1 MVARVITGKSI
12 RGILHYNEHKVQEGA
27 AKLILA
33 SGFAGEIGRMA
44 FRQKLNRFENL
55 NLLRPSVKTN
65 ALHITLNFDASEKLD
80 AATLQRI
87 AMTYM
92 ERIGFG
98 EQPFL
103 VYQHNDV
110 AHQHIHI
117 ATTSIRRDGNVID
130 VHHIGRDLSEP
141 ARKAIE
147 KEFNLVPATSKTY
160 KQQPAIKAADIEKA
174 LYGQIPTKRAI
185 SNVVTAVSRDYLF
198 TSLAEYNAVLQ
209 QFNVRAE
216 RGPADSEMYQNKGL
230 IYTLLDKAGQPVGIP
245 IKASAFYSKPTLRNL
260 ERQFERGKEMRH
272 PYTADLKQR
281 IEQVF
286 GSYQRITKGTF
297 ISQLQQQGVAV
308 VFRTNEQGFTYGAT
322 FIDHK
327 NRTVFN
333 GSDIGREYSAKKLTE
348 RFAGTDQPK
357 AKPLQIALQPKLQQY
372 IREEQPKNAPAEA
385 PVNYLRLAL
394 GKYQPDSLPSIPR
407 KKKRKKNKEHAQDQD
422 LTL

>member
-12 RGILHYNEHKVQEGA
+12 RGILHYNENKVQEGA

-33 SGFAGEIGRMA
+33 SGFAGEIGRMQ
-44 FRQKLNRFENL
+44 FRQKLNRFEHL

-80 AATLQRI
+80 AAILQQI

-117 ATTSIRRDGNVID
+117 ATTSIRRDGSVID
-130 VHHIGRDLSEP
+130 VHNIGRDISEP

-160 KQQPAIKAADIEKA
+160 KLQPGIKPANIEKA

-185 SNVVTAVSRDYLF
+185 SNVVTAVSRDYHF
-198 TSLAEYNAVLQ
+198 TSLAEYNAILQ

-216 RGPADSEMYQNKGL
+216 RGPADSDMYKNKGL
-230 IYTLLDKAGQPVGIP
+230 IYTLLDKQGQPVGIP
-245 IKASAFYSKPTLRNL
+245 IKASTFYSKPTLRNL
-260 ERQFERGKEMRH
+260 EKKFERGKKKRQ
-272 PYTADLKQR
+272 PYAADLKQR
-281 IEQVF
+281 IDRVF
-286 GSYQRITKGTF
+286 AGYQRITKGTF
-297 ISQLQQQGVAV
+297 IKDMQQQGVAV
-308 VFRTNEQGFTYGAT
+308 LFRTNEQGFTYGAT

-327 NRTVFN
+327 NKTVFN
-333 GSDIGREYSAKKLTE
+333 GSDIGREYSAKKLME
-348 RFAGTDQPK
+348 RFSTTD
-357 AKPLQIALQPKLQQY
+357 KPNEQAQSIKQQY
-372 IREEQPKNAPAEA
+372 TQQSQAAE

-407 KKKRKKNKEHAQDQD
+407 KKKKKKTKELAQDQD
-422 LTL
+422 LSL